1 MEGYASERWAMPEET
16 LMAWG
21 RAFADCMEP
30 LEEARRPLRLA
41 AREGW
46 VEEWHLELIELQAAA
61 ELLADP
67 Q

>member
-1 MEGYASERWAMPEET
+1 
-16 LMAWG
+16 MAWG